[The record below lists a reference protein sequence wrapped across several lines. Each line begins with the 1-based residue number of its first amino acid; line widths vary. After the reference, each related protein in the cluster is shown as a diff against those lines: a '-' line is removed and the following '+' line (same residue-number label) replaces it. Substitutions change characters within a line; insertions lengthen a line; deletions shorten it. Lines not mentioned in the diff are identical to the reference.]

1 MSDLASSAVTVLLA
15 IIGVALI
22 AVLVSKN
29 ANTGGVI
36 SSGGGA
42 LSGFLSAATAPITG
56 SGFTGSIPSLTSSA
70 G

>member
-1 MSDLASSAVTVLLA
+1 MSDIASSAVTILLA

-29 ANTGGVI
+29 ANTGDVLT
-36 SSGGGA
+36 SGGSA
-42 LSGFLSAATAPITG
+42 LSGLLSTAISPLTG